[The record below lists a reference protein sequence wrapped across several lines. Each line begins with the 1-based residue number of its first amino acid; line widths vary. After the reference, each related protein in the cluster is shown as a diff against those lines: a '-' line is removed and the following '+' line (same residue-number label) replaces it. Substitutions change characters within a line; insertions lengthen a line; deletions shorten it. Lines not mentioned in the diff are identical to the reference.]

1 MKLSGR
7 RILVTGG
14 GSGIGLELARRLAK
28 DNEVVITGRDE
39 ERLTRAQADVPGL
52 HTRRLDVTCEDEA
65 REALG
70 SVEEE
75 LGGLDLLV
83 NKRRIAPRLHAR
95 RR

>member
-39 ERLTRAQADVPGL
+39 ERLTRAQADVPRSPGQ
-52 HTRRLDVTCEDEA
+52 E
-65 REALG
+65 
-70 SVEEE
+70 
-75 LGGLDLLV
+75 
-83 NKRRIAPRLHAR
+83 RRIAPRLQR
-95 RR
+95 SPTLMPPP

>member
-65 REALG
+65 REPLG

-83 NKRRIAPRLHAR
+83 NNAGLLRGYNAR